1 LRDDDDDLSLS
12 GKQYMPQQPYA
23 RSLFWFRRDLRA
35 FDNAGLH
42 AALSLSNEV
51 HCAFVFDR
59 DILDAL
65 EHKADR
71 RVEFIWESV
80 VELKAALQKLGGDLH
95 VTHAHASE
103 AIPALAR
110 SLAVNAV
117 FTNHDYEPQAHAR
130 DALVRATLAR
140 DGIAFETRKDHVIF
154 EKDEVLTQGG
164 KFFSVFTPYKNAWLK
179 KLEAFYVKAYPV
191 THYARRLAS
200 ENHPHPSP
208 LLEGEGT
215 VAPPPSRGRLVGGW
229 DSKHVLSLEQM
240 GFQRTNLRDLKFPTG
255 ASGGEKLLKDFLT
268 RIDRY
273 DEARNFP
280 AIKGPS
286 YLSTHLR
293 FGTVSI
299 RALAREAWT
308 RWQEGSRGAEVWLS
322 ELIWRDFYSHILHH
336 NPHVVTQSFKPD
348 YDNIRW
354 SKNEAHFAAWCEGR
368 TGYPIVDAAMR
379 QLNQTGYMH
388 NRLRMVAASFLVKDL
403 LIDWRRGEAYFAK
416 TLNDFDLA
424 SNNGGW
430 QWAASSG
437 CDAQPYFRIFNPIS
451 QSEKF
456 DAEGAFIRKYVP
468 ELARLSNKDLH
479 APWLISPIEQQAR
492 GFAPDEDYPLPI
504 VDHARA
510 REATLAEFKRALAQ
524 GK

>member
-1 LRDDDDDLSLS
+1 
-12 GKQYMPQQPYA
+12 MPTQSYA

-42 AALSLSNEV
+42 AALTSSDEV

-65 EHKADR
+65 EDKADR

-80 VELKAALQKLGGDLH
+80 AELKAALQKLGGDLY

-103 AIPALAR
+103 AIPVLAQ
-110 SLAVNAV
+110 SLRVDAV
-117 FTNHDYEPQAHAR
+117 FTNQDYEPQATAR
-130 DALVRATLAR
+130 DARVRNALAKHN
-140 DGIAFETRKDHVIF
+140 IAFETRKDHVIF
-154 EKDEVLTQGG
+154 EKDEVLTLGG

-179 KLEAFYVKAYPV
+179 KLDAFYVKAYPV
-191 THYARRLAS
+191 ALDRFAK
-200 ENHPHPSP
+200 ENHSHVNP
-208 LLEGEGT
+208 LLDGEAT
-215 VAPPPSRGRLVGGW
+215 KTPPPFRGRLEEGW
-229 DSKHVLSLEQM
+229 SSIETLTLENI
-240 GFQRTNLRDLKFPTG
+240 GFQRTNLREMNFPTG

-280 AIKGPS
+280 AVKGPS

-299 RALAREAWT
+299 RALVREAWT

-336 NPHVVTQSFKPD
+336 NPHVVTQSLKPD

-354 SKNEAHFAAWCEGR
+354 SGSEEHFVAWCEGC

-403 LIDWRRGEAYFAK
+403 LIDWRWGEAYFAK

-437 CDAQPYFRIFNPIS
+437 CDAQPYFRIFNPTS

-468 ELARLSNKDLH
+468 ELAKLSNKDIH

-492 GFAPDEDYPLPI
+492 GFTPGKDYPLPI

-510 REATLAEFKRALAQ
+510 REATLAEFKRALA
-524 GK
+524 